1 MLVDEPVEAI
11 DQRLTMEGVL
21 CLVCPDV
28 EAFEVAMEQMST
40 SYAPWCAPPS
50 THQRFR
56 GLAISQIIADAL
68 RWW

>member
-1 MLVDEPVEAI
+1 
-11 DQRLTMEGVL
+11 MEGVL

-40 SYAPWCAPPS
+40 SYAPWYVLPS
-50 THQRFR
+50 NHQRFR